1 MRRKDETPTIPE
13 PIKDVDYFVIKQLR
27 YELYVEGTTFITA
40 DEECDDFK
48 VDAARIDLS
57 TPTVVSTTMVSSEER
72 CIDDPTKTFDRK
84 AWMVAKRIELGE
96 YVRPCEKSRPDCETT
111 LADFPDRSPLM
122 RIMAWIRR
130 QWRSVQGAV

>member
-1 MRRKDETPTIPE
+1 MPTETQIPK
-13 PIKDVDYFVIKQLR
+13 PIEDVDYFVIKQLR
-27 YELYVEGTTFITA
+27 YELHVEGTTFIIA

-72 CIDDPTKTFDRK
+72 CIDDPTKTFDQK

-96 YVRPCEKSRPDCETT
+96 YVRPHEKVRHPSETT
-111 LADFPDRSPLM
+111 LADFSAERSMFRRLN
-122 RIMAWIRR
+122 AWLRR
-130 QWRSVQGAV
+130 CWRAVLGAV